1 MDQWFGRAKKGK
13 LYLSYIWLYH
23 ACGYSNRH
31 CPIVTPVWWHRVIW
45 NGWSLPWRWHS
56 ATAYLVHISNISSKD
71 LQNINN
77 SAPMEQAYNKA
88 VSPIH
93 VRYLY
98 GRCTVDVRYES
109 GHVPDKYRTY
119 SGQRQEMHR
128 RYAGATIWIEWRY
141 AWDMLESNMRC
152 FEQKYEKD
160 NKIIIIG

>member
-1 MDQWFGRAKKGK
+1 MNNLGIKIIPNCQTNSQNAAHYAMFLSKKKG
-13 LYLSYIWLYH
+13 S
-23 ACGYSNRH
+23 
-31 CPIVTPVWWHRVIW
+31 TPR
-45 NGWSLPWRWHS
+45 
-56 ATAYLVHISNISSKD
+56 YLVHISNISSKD

-128 RYAGATIWIEWRY
+128 RYAGATIWKEWRY
-141 AWDMLESNMRC
+141 A
-152 FEQKYEKD
+152 
-160 NKIIIIG
+160 